1 MGISA
6 HPERLRHLKTYHMDD
21 IVEILEDRLNK
32 SEGELA
38 QIHTSPPSAV
48 SKLALVYSIMQRLQ
62 VTTVNYMG
70 TNGGS
75 TSAPADIDL
84 TIRTPCVLEN
94 IVFK

>member
-38 QIHTSPPSAV
+38 QIHTPPRGFDA
-48 SKLALVYSIMQRLQ
+48 SKFRVNFLYLAY
-62 VTTVNYMG
+62 
-70 TNGGS
+70 
-75 TSAPADIDL
+75 PAALGDHALIL
-84 TIRTPCVLEN
+84 FLS
-94 IVFK
+94 